1 MDLEAYFT
9 AEGDAFRV
17 TREQASQFAKSVA
30 GDFNPI
36 HDPDARRFCVPGDL
50 LFSLLL
56 NRIGLS
62 RHISVEFTGMVDEKH
77 TLQLEHTDTDSQLV
91 EGDKTFLTASH
102 DTPLDA
108 SRDTIDALTTAYVSY
123 SGQTFPHILV
133 PLWREHGV
141 MVNPARP
148 MVMYRSM
155 QLTLDRADATEL
167 SLTPRDSS
175 LNVDGKKGAVTLAF
189 NIVDGAG
196 ETVGHGEKHMLL
208 SGLRAWEDDAV
219 AGIIAEYES
228 VKTAWQPA

>member
-1 MDLEAYFT
+1 VDLEAYFT

-102 DTPLDA
+102 DT
-108 SRDTIDALTTAYVSY
+108 
-123 SGQTFPHILV
+123 
-133 PLWREHGV
+133 
-141 MVNPARP
+141 
-148 MVMYRSM
+148 
-155 QLTLDRADATEL
+155 
-167 SLTPRDSS
+167 RDSS